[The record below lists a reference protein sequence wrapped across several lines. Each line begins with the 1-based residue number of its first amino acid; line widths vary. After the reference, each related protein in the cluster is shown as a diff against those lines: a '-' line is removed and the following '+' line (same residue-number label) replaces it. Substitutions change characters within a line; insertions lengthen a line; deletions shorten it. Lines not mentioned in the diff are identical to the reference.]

1 MSRTGAVCAFCLY
14 VLALVFGLFA
24 LFLPY
29 WVSGKVEGMR
39 TVTVVKEIDSGLFK
53 EVNKYYMKE
62 GNITDDS
69 DNGFPEISG
78 TYIYQKTVELVK
90 ALMIAGLSLLFIP
103 LVYHATY
110 RCCCHDDK
118 TSGTTS
124 AIFYIVMSFITVVSG
139 GFILSCPLIYYAHV
153 KRGVES
159 EIISFGLSWYL
170 AFISAGFTFIVGLW
184 SVLHSCCTLCRTR
197 SQDNEL

>member
-1 MSRTGAVCAFCLY
+1 

-78 TYIYQKTVELVK
+78 TYICK
-90 ALMIAGLSLLFIP
+90 LMFKLFSLLF
-103 LVYHATY
+103 
-110 RCCCHDDK
+110 
-118 TSGTTS
+118 
-124 AIFYIVMSFITVVSG
+124 
-139 GFILSCPLIYYAHV
+139 
-153 KRGVES
+153 
-159 EIISFGLSWYL
+159 
-170 AFISAGFTFIVGLW
+170 
-184 SVLHSCCTLCRTR
+184 
-197 SQDNEL
+197 